1 MIYLQL
7 AGGLVLLF
15 LGGSAL
21 VRGAVSV
28 ARRAGLS
35 PLVIGLTL
43 VGFGTSMPELVT
55 SVDAALAGSPGIAL
69 GNVVG
74 SNIANILLVLGAAA
88 LIYPMRVSSV
98 AFRRDGALVLA
109 ASLICVGV
117 FFIGDIGRIAGLGLL
132 ALLAAYLLLMYR
144 QESGSGVGTAAHQ
157 AADSD
162 LAKAKPDKLWIGLIA
177 LIGGIALTIA
187 GARLMVSGA
196 IELARIAG
204 LSETVIGLTIV
215 AIGTSLPELVTSLVA
230 AVKREVDIALGNV
243 VGSNIFN
250 VLGILGVTV
259 LVQPLSVPP
268 ELLNLDVWVMLAA
281 TVVLVIFAVTAWRI
295 SRWEGAVLL
304 GAYGIYVGYLV
315 AMSG

>member
-7 AGGLVLLF
+7 MGGLVLLF

-43 VGFGTSMPELVT
+43 VGFGTSMPELLT

-74 SNIANILLVLGAAA
+74 SNIANILLVLGLAA

-98 AFRRDGALVLA
+98 AFRRDGALVMA

-117 FFIGDIGRIAGLGLL
+117 FFVGEVGRVIGLLLLGLL
-132 ALLAAYLLLMYR
+132 AAYIVLMYR
-144 QESGSGVGTAAHQ
+144 EESKSGVGTAAHQ

-162 LAKAKPDKLWIGLIA
+162 KGRARPDKLWIGIVA
-177 LIGGIALTIA
+177 LIGGIALTMA
-187 GARLMVSGA
+187 GARLMVGSSIA
-196 IELARIAG
+196 LAEIAG

-215 AIGTSLPELVTSLVA
+215 AVGTSLPELVTSVVA
-230 AVKREVDIALGNV
+230 AYRREADIALGNV
-243 VGSNIFN
+243 IGSNVFN

-259 LVQPLSVPP
+259 IVQPLTVPA
-268 ELLNLDVWVMLAA
+268 ELLGLDVWVMLAA
-281 TVVLVIFAVTAWRI
+281 TVVLVIFAVSAWRI

-304 GAYGIYVGYLV
+304 GAYGAYVGYLV
-315 AMSG
+315 AAAG

>member
-43 VGFGTSMPELVT
+43 VGFGTSMPELLT

-74 SNIANILLVLGAAA
+74 SNIANILLVLGMAA

-98 AFRRDGALVLA
+98 AFRRDGALVMA
-109 ASLICVGV
+109 ASVICVGV
-117 FFIGDIGRIAGLGLL
+117 FFIGDIGRVVGLSLLGLL
-132 ALLAAYLLLMYR
+132 GAYVYLMYR
-144 QESGSGVGTAAHQ
+144 QESGTGVGAVVHQ

-162 LAKAKPDKLWIGLIA
+162 LARAKPDKLWIGLIA
-177 LIGGIALTIA
+177 LIGGIALTMA
-187 GARLMVSGA
+187 GARLMVGSSIA
-196 IELARIAG
+196 LAEIAG

-215 AIGTSLPELVTSLVA
+215 AIGTSLPELVTSVVA
-230 AVKREVDIALGNV
+230 AFRREADIALGNV
-243 VGSNIFN
+243 IGSNVFN

-259 LVQPLSVPP
+259 LVQPLTVPA
-268 ELLNLDVWVMLAA
+268 EMLGLDVWVMLAA
-281 TVVLVIFAVTAWRI
+281 TVVLVIFAVSAWRI
-295 SRWEGAVLL
+295 SRWEGALLL
-304 GAYGIYVGYLV
+304 GAYGAYVGYLV
-315 AMSG
+315 AVAG